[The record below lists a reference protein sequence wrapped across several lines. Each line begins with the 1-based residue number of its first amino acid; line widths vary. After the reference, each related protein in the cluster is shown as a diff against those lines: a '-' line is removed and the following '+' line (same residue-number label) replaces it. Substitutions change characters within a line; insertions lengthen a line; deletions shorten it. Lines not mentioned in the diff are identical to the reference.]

1 MTTNLSSY
9 LFVDTDLVS
18 AGRVEVPDLHLLT
31 DRHRYNLDIPTLQ
44 PIANPWD
51 SLVEKNANGLIIEL
65 SRGWVSWWQLRLIK
79 RVLKSGRAAWL
90 YWPGEEAIERVDMA
104 RVQSLFR
111 HWAVVRGW
119 NKIDKIR
126 GRVFARNCAVLDQD
140 PEPLQR
146 CLTDL
151 SRLYRTAQPIEFPF
165 SFTPSDSKPIS
176 GTGLYLRTDYW
187 AQITSGGS
195 YGHTCYV
202 AKELARVTEQ
212 FLCLMPH
219 RYTLLDEMGLKQLVM
234 DPSCEDSNE
243 ISLIRANLQS
253 YEFVKEAIAHVK
265 PAYLYERLCLGNFV
279 GAKISQEYEI
289 PYIVEYNG
297 SEISMMRSFGNGRYA
312 HEEEFLRIEDAAF
325 KQATLI
331 SVVSEP
337 IRDELVKRN
346 VSPEKI
352 LVNPNGVDLSAYSPG
367 TMQEKVVLREKLG
380 WNSSHRVVGFV
391 GTFGGWHGIPV
402 LAEALPLI
410 CRKAP
415 HVKFLFIGD
424 GNFKH
429 LVDDQI
435 RKHALYGFVQSL
447 GRISQQEGA
456 KWLRACDIYV
466 SPHNSHMVNSR
477 FFGSPTKIFE
487 YMAMGGGIVASDLEQ
502 IGEVLSPALRPT
514 ELQGLSEKI
523 SDQRSILCQ
532 PGSVEEFVHAVV
544 WLVQHPHIEN
554 QLGNNAR
561 TAAEKHFSWER
572 HVSRLWKFA
581 KKGKIHHNGKPF
593 LFSEGPSFALQDR
606 YKQQTQQQWDN
617 DPCGSHYVKQANQH
631 TIEWFQEA
639 ENYRYKHYA
648 PWMHEVME
656 FSQHPGE
663 RILEVGGGMGTDLSQ
678 FARHGALVTDLD
690 LSFRHLDLARKNF
703 SLRGLSANF
712 LHADA
717 ETFPFK
723 DESFDVVYSNGV
735 IHHTPNTPDVVQEI
749 YRVLKPGGKAIVM
762 VYAETSLHYWVE
774 LVWKLGVRQQMLE
787 GCSMGEV
794 LSRHVEISE
803 HGAKP
808 LVKVYSKGRL
818 RNLFKQFSHMKI
830 YHRQLIRAEMP
841 PKLQW
846 IPLEV
851 AGKIM
856 GWNYIIKA
864 TKAT

>member
-31 DRHRYNLDIPTLQ
+31 DRHRCNLDIPTLQ
-44 PIANPWD
+44 PITNPWD
-51 SLVEKNANGLIIEL
+51 SLVEENANGLIIEL

-90 YWPGEEAIERVDMA
+90 YWPSEEAIERVDMT

-111 HWAVVRGW
+111 HWAVIRGW
-119 NKIDKIR
+119 NKIEKIR
-126 GRVFARNCAVLDQD
+126 GRVSARNCAVLDQD
-140 PEPLQR
+140 AEPLQR
-146 CLTDL
+146 GLTDL
-151 SRLYRTAQPIEFPF
+151 SRIHRTAQPVEFPF
-165 SFTPSDSKPIS
+165 SFPPSDSKPIS

-187 AQITSGGS
+187 AKITSGGS

-219 RYTLLDEMGLKQLVM
+219 RYTLLDELGLKQLVM
-234 DPSCEDSNE
+234 DPPCDDSNE
-243 ISLIRANLQS
+243 TSLIRANIQG
-253 YEFVKEAIAHVK
+253 YEFVKEAIAHVR

-325 KQATLI
+325 RQATLI

-337 IRDELVKRN
+337 IKDELVKRN
-346 VSPEKI
+346 VTPEKI
-352 LVNPNGVDLSAYSPG
+352 LVNPNGVDLSAYFPG
-367 TMQEKVVLREKLG
+367 TMHERVVLREKLG
-380 WNSSHRVVGFV
+380 WSSSHRVVGFV

-415 HVKFLFIGD
+415 NVKFLFIGD

-466 SPHNSHMVNSR
+466 SPHNSHMVNSK

-502 IGEVLSPALRPT
+502 IGEVLSPALRPM

-544 WLVQHPHIEN
+544 WLVQHPHIGK

-572 HVSRLWKFA
+572 HVNRLWEFA
-581 KKGKIHHNGKPF
+581 KKRTIDHGGKSSTF
-593 LFSEGPSFALQDR
+593 AEGSSQALQDQ
-606 YKQQTQQQWDN
+606 YKQQTRQQWDN

-631 TIEWFQEA
+631 TLEWFQEA
-639 ENYRYKHYA
+639 ERYRYTIYA
-648 PWMHEVME
+648 PWMQELME
-656 FSQHPGE
+656 FSQHPRE
-663 RILEVGGGMGTDLSQ
+663 RVLEVGGGMGTDLSQ
-678 FARHGALVTDLD
+678 FARYGALVTDLD
-690 LSFRHLDLARKNF
+690 LSLGHLSLARKNF
-703 SLRGLSANF
+703 SLRGLNGSF

-717 ETFPFK
+717 ETFPFR

-735 IHHTPNTPDVVQEI
+735 IHHTPNTSDVVQEI

-787 GCSMGEV
+787 GYSMGEV

-808 LVKVYSKGRL
+808 LVKVYCKGQL
-818 RNLFKQFSHMKI
+818 RDLFQHFSHIKI
-830 YHRQLIRAEMP
+830 YQRQLIQEEIP

-851 AGKIM
+851 AGKMM

-864 TKAT
+864 SKAA

>member
-1 MTTNLSSY
+1 MTTNRNSY
-9 LFVDTDLVS
+9 LFVDADLVS

-31 DRHRYNLDIPTLQ
+31 DRHKYNLDVPTLQ
-44 PIANPWD
+44 PISNAWD
-51 SLVEKNANGLIIEL
+51 SFVQEKTNGLIIEL
-65 SRGWVSWWQLRLIK
+65 SRGWVSWWQLQLIK
-79 RVLKSGRAAWL
+79 RVIKSGRAAWL

-119 NKIDKIR
+119 NKIEKIR
-126 GRVFARNCAVLDQD
+126 GRVFARNRVVDNQE

-146 CLTDL
+146 CFTDL
-151 SRLYRTAQPIEFPF
+151 SRVHRTAMPIELPF
-165 SFTPSDSKPIS
+165 SFTPSESQKIS

-187 AQITSGGS
+187 APIESGGS

-219 RYTLLDEMGLKQLVM
+219 RYTLLDEMGVKQLVM
-234 DPSCEDSNE
+234 DPPCEDSNE
-243 ISLIRANLQS
+243 ISLMRANLNG
-253 YEFVKEAIAHVK
+253 YKFVKEAIADAQ

-297 SEISMMRSFGNGRYA
+297 SEISMMKSFGNGRYA

-337 IRDELVKRN
+337 IRDELIKRN
-346 VSPEKI
+346 INPEKI
-352 LVNPNGVDLSAYSPG
+352 VVNPNGVDLSAYSPG
-367 TMQEKVVLREKLG
+367 TQEEKESLRAKLG
-380 WNSSHRVVGFV
+380 WNSSHRVVGFT
-391 GTFGGWHGIPV
+391 GTFGGWHGIPI
-402 LAEALPLI
+402 LAEAIPLI
-410 CRKAP
+410 CQKAP
-415 HVKFLFIGD
+415 DVKFLFIGD
-424 GNFKH
+424 GNLKH
-429 LVDDQI
+429 LVDEQI

-466 SPHNSHMVNSR
+466 SPHNSHMVNSK

-502 IGEVLSPALRPT
+502 IGEVLSPALRLMELPT
-514 ELQGLSEKI
+514 ISQEI

-532 PGSVEEFVHAVV
+532 PGSVEEFVEAVV
-544 WLVQHPHIEN
+544 WLVEHPQIQE
-554 QLGNNAR
+554 QLGQNAR
-561 TAAEKHFSWER
+561 KAAEQYFSWEQHTR
-572 HVSRLWKFA
+572 RLWEFSQQ
-581 KKGKIHHNGKPF
+581 GKVDQK
-593 LFSEGPSFALQDR
+593 EEPSVSSGGLSIALQDR
-606 YKQQTQQQWDN
+606 YKQQTQKQWDN
-617 DPCGSHYVKQANQH
+617 DPCGSHYVKQADQH
-631 TIEWFQEA
+631 SIEWFQEA
-639 ENYRYKHYA
+639 ENYRYQDYA
-648 PWMHEVME
+648 PWMQEVME
-656 FSQHPGE
+656 FTQHPQE
-663 RILEVGGGMGTDLSQ
+663 RVLEVGGGMGTDLSQ

-690 LSFRHLDLARKNF
+690 LSLGHLNLARENF
-703 SLRGLSANF
+703 SLRGLSGNF

-723 DESFDVVYSNGV
+723 DDSFDVVYSNGV
-735 IHHTPNTPDVVQEI
+735 IHHTPNTHHVVQEI
-749 YRVLKPGGKAIVM
+749 HRVLKPGGKTIVM

-787 GCSMGEV
+787 GYSMGEV

-803 HGAKP
+803 NGAKP
-808 LVKVYSKGRL
+808 LVKVYSKGQL
-818 RNLFKQFSHMKI
+818 RDLFKLFSHIKI
-830 YHRQLIRAEMP
+830 YQRQLIQEEIP
-841 PKLQW
+841 HKLQW
-846 IPLEV
+846 IPLDV
-851 AGKIM
+851 AGKMM

-864 TKAT
+864 SKAE